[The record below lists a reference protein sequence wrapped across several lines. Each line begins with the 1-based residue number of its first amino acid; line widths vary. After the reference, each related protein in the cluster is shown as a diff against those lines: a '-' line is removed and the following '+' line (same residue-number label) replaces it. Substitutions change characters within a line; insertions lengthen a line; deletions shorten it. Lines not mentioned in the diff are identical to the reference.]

1 MIDFIPNPK
10 IQKYINYI
18 KNPFFTYIVLITIF
32 GRTFNALYISS
43 FRLGELIVGFAI
55 LISFLIL
62 FTFKKQYIDKSFF
75 ILFTGLVFTLISA
88 LMSNASFTSTYT
100 YKSSSI
106 IWTISFIFIGGLLF
120 KSKFTDKFI
129 RYLFIFSPLTYI
141 FTIVF
146 FPNPL
151 GIF

>member
-10 IQKYINYI
+10 IQKYINYLSI
-18 KNPFFTYIVLITIF
+18 PFFTYIVLITIF
-32 GRTFNALYISS
+32 GRTFNGLFISS

-75 ILFTGLVFTLISA
+75 ILFTGLVISFLISA

-141 FTIVF
+141 
-146 FPNPL
+146 L
-151 GIF
+151 Q